1 MASHFWR
8 PRLSFAIYR
17 PQLSNA
23 ILFARLSLPR
33 FPRFHDQDRSEERHT
48 LHCLQCRIVVKEK
61 KKKLSL
67 QSLCSWSST
76 KRAATFSFIVIHVR
90 FQSRPLRVPLFPV
103 DGLRNILC
111 APFVSVILKK
121 WRSKGQRLLP
131 QDDRKSRLRKSFFS
145 SSSPVFLPFFSPI
158 PYRYWFVL
166 RTEQRVDR
174 RRNLYP
180 RMPAFQSTCALSNI
194 RVLRYLDSRV
204 HKFLDSRVCEHFGFR
219 TLVYEL
225 PIF

>member
-33 FPRFHDQDRSEERHT
+33 FPRFT
-48 LHCLQCRIVVKEK
+48 IRIVPRRGTRSIVYNVESSLK
-61 KKKLSL
+61 KKK
-67 QSLCSWSST
+67 
-76 KRAATFSFIVIHVR
+76 KTFFAIVVFVVFHETCGNLFVHR
-90 FQSRPLRVPLFPV
+90 DSCTFQSRPLRVPLFPV

-180 RMPAFQSTCALSNI
+180 RMPAF
-194 RVLRYLDSRV
+194 
-204 HKFLDSRVCEHFGFR
+204 
-219 TLVYEL
+219 
-225 PIF
+225 